1 MIVGDDVLIDV
12 LFFELRSS
20 LQPKL
25 DRQSL
30 LAHLVLRFLQKSAS
44 AIYAGHSVASAR
56 ELQRMPFGST
66 SHIADRLPRLQTKQ
80 LFNAIDL
87 PRTLPLVWKLKDVSE
102 LSSRRIRR
110 FNAPHSRYKGTG
122 NQRTIPH
129 SMPKFRSELARSWAH
144 NLDPTTQVPSSDT
157 SRIAGTM
164 DERQA

>member
-1 MIVGDDVLIDV
+1 M

-87 PRTLPLVWKLKDVSE
+87 PRTLPLVWKLNPFGKERLDH
-102 LSSRRIRR
+102 RI
-110 FNAPHSRYKGTG
+110 FAVPCHSCLLHSG
-122 NQRTIPH
+122 IPDC
-129 SMPKFRSELARSWAH
+129 LALA
-144 NLDPTTQVPSSDT
+144 
-157 SRIAGTM
+157 
-164 DERQA
+164 E